1 MGNVMVSRLGICNS
15 IGNIGIS
22 ERVWVVDGM
31 NMDSSRVCI
40 GYWVEGSSEVELDG
54 RCKVVTGMTLGMH
67 GLNGRRCTAWHT
79 GNDSVKCIDLGC
91 NVGSNLHGATGV
103 ISVLVN
109 AISPGR
115 VVGSEASGH
124 GFGARYAIGAS
135 RDMHLGINLDT
146 HLGINLAMDKRNA
159 LVGILAGLC
168 MIVLYV
174 SIWVVG
180 DGTGLW
186 ITAGYSGYLV
196 ESSIISGSIG

>member
-1 MGNVMVSRLGICNS
+1 
-15 IGNIGIS
+15 
-22 ERVWVVDGM
+22 
-31 NMDSSRVCI
+31 
-40 GYWVEGSSEVELDG
+40 
-54 RCKVVTGMTLGMH
+54 MTLGMH

-103 ISVLVN
+103 ISVVSVTGL
-109 AISPGR
+109 GWLT
-115 VVGSEASGH
+115 VG
-124 GFGARYAIGAS
+124 YNV
-135 RDMHLGINLDT
+135 DN
-146 HLGINLAMDKRNA
+146 NMDKRNS

-186 ITAGYSGYLV
+186 ITAGYSGYIV
-196 ESSIISGSIG
+196 ESSIIGGSIG